1 MVYGRGG
8 IIKRIILDFVLETL
22 VFSTTLETVSFELVK
37 LFQLSKQVSK
47 LSDAKSI
54 RSMVSLPCAGRPVEK
69 LREPF
74 L

>member
-54 RSMVSLPCAGRPVEK
+54 RSMVSLNLALGGPWK
-69 LREPF
+69 N
-74 L
+74 